1 MNRSEQIEKTERK
14 RFLLFSEYCIPILEY
29 LLVPEYFDETN
40 PEEITWSDIEYYL
53 KCSDDSI
60 YKTLEILKRAHYIR
74 KLKKEKKKVYKLTFP
89 GMVVI
94 LTLRQEHWEYIDQIA
109 NRHREL
115 FPPVFPNWPLF
126 REYGVTNLVTRSLQK
141 AFEYGS
147 SLCDSGW
154 VHSRWKWF
162 PEKYWPEYLKRST
175 VHGREAI
182 KKLSEE
188 EERELSREVT
198 EDEVDLQRR
207 VMLEFI
213 RESLFNRLPSPREE
227 DSETTHR
234 LLEASMSQPD
244 LRQLSLKGL
253 ESLELYR
260 LKCTQNA
267 EAMMAYLKGDIAT
280 FQTLESEAQETGRK
294 SGEALEAFCKSYNQL
309 IRSSNPD

>member
-94 LTLRQEHWEYIDQIA
+94 LTLKQEYWEYIAQIA

-126 REYGVTNLVTRSLQK
+126 QEYGVTNLVTRSLQK

-147 SLCDSGW
+147 SLCDSEW
-154 VHSRWKWF
+154 VDRWKWF

-175 VHGREAI
+175 VHGRKAI
-182 KKLSEE
+182 RKLSEE

-198 EDEVDLQRR
+198 EDEGELQRMM
-207 VMLEFI
+207 MLEFI

-227 DSETTHR
+227 GSETTRR
-234 LLEASMSQPD
+234 LLEALRSQPD
-244 LRQLSLKGL
+244 LRQLSIKALK
-253 ESLELYR
+253 SLKLHW
-260 LKCTQNA
+260 LQCIPNA
-267 EAMMAYLKGDIAT
+267 KAMMAYLKGDIAT
-280 FQTLESEAQETGRK
+280 FQTLKSKARETGRK